1 MTCEEAAVMA
11 FLRTITQELHVPRL
25 RPSWRLTRR
34 RLSGDAEALSATD
47 DEGSHPHA
55 STT

>member
-1 MTCEEAAVMA
+1 MA